1 MLLQIPTANLNPNE
15 LSFSPSFLTAP
26 IIFSVPDR
34 HSLVRTSLKVKVWC
48 CPINLDNW
56 LSVNNCLLWPNCG
69 IIAGEGSWNEKAVEG
84 NSLSTV
90 QAQAAQQKDRL
101 PLQVHVSVLGKM
113 KTLLE
118 IKLVAN
124 FISLLIFPF
133 FLKSP
138 VSHVSWLSCIH
149 SKGHG

>member
-34 HSLVRTSLKVKVWC
+34 HPLVRTSLKVKVWC
-48 CPINLDNW
+48 CPVNLDNW
-56 LSVNNCLLWPNCG
+56 LSVNNCLLWPSCG

-90 QAQAAQQKDRL
+90 QAQTDSSAEGQAPPASTCL
-101 PLQVHVSVLGKM
+101 SAGKNEN
-113 KTLLE
+113 T
-118 IKLVAN
+118 
-124 FISLLIFPF
+124 P
-133 FLKSP
+133 
-138 VSHVSWLSCIH
+138 
-149 SKGHG
+149 